1 MEKKSL
7 WKRIIDWFRNLLR
20 MLLNMLFPSDVLGMM
35 GRGDSGEENSD
46 PEPLTGEEREL
57 SEEELRRMKETPVE
71 RRHILFFGRVQ
82 GVGFR
87 YQAMYGAR
95 NLGLTGW
102 VSNLSDGSVEMEVQ
116 GPVAVIDHMIHNLQK
131 GRWIRIEGME
141 SKVIPVVRG
150 ERGFQVRGY

>member
-1 MEKKSL
+1 
-7 WKRIIDWFRNLLR
+7 
-20 MLLNMLFPSDVLGMM
+20 
-35 GRGDSGEENSD
+35 
-46 PEPLTGEEREL
+46 
-57 SEEELRRMKETPVE
+57 
-71 RRHILFFGRVQ
+71 
-82 GVGFR
+82 
-87 YQAMYGAR
+87 MYGAR

>member
-1 MEKKSL
+1 MG
-7 WKRIIDWFRNLLR
+7 LL
-20 MLLNMLFPSDVLGMM
+20 SDLRDMVV
-35 GRGDSGEENSD
+35 NANAA
-46 PEPLTGEEREL
+46 REL
-57 SEEELRRMKETPVE
+57 EQAELEQTKRLADAAEAGGARTGKTALGPKIRRRYHFV
-71 RRHILFFGRVQ
+71 GSVQ

-141 SKVIPVVRG
+141 SKVIPVVPG

>member
-7 WKRIIDWFRNLLR
+7 WERIIDWFRKLLR
-20 MLLNMLFPSDVLGMM
+20 MLFPSNVLAMM
-35 GRGDSGEENSD
+35 GLGDSENGKSE
-46 PEPLTGEEREL
+46 PEPLDGDEREL

-141 SKVIPVVRG
+141 SKVIPVVPG

>member
-7 WKRIIDWFRNLLR
+7 WERIIDWFRKLLR
-20 MLLNMLFPSDVLGMM
+20 MLFPSNVLAMM
-35 GRGDSGEENSD
+35 GLGDSESGKSY
-46 PEPLTGEEREL
+46 PEPRDGEEREL

-141 SKVIPVVRG
+141 SKVIPVVPG